1 MLELTV
7 ISFALWTLLCNLVV
21 LNGGNLHGLVI
32 AFASTPLFII
42 PLLILRW
49 RQGGSKRVPRG
60 KAHGDYLNEA
70 AWIFALCIAM
80 ALTLTLI
87 RPDAGDAFYV
97 NMAVGAV
104 DNPSMPLLCRDT
116 MHHLTGA
123 PILLPFYRIHSIEL
137 LAALLSLITGASAI
151 FFLHVVFPPLAAI
164 TALLA
169 YRSLFRRFSPGF
181 WGFAT
186 LATCLFLCANGDVHA
201 SFGNLSW
208 VRLHQ
213 GKGIL
218 VTTVIPIIIDAT
230 LAFSTKPSSKSL
242 LYLSASQIAAVG
254 MSGSA
259 LMIGPLMSLLS
270 ASACLSIRDSAVK
283 PRKVLPGVMAA
294 CLYPLAVAVFFF
306 LQSRPSAKASMTA
319 GSDIIL
325 NNIQYVFGSGP
336 FAYACVAVMACVPLL
351 ASHPVARRL
360 GICCSL
366 FALLIVSNPMVAPFL
381 AEQLSMSA
389 IFWRFYWLV
398 PLPLFAGLFCCI
410 PLECPQLRAPRWT
423 GFVVY
428 ASVLLLLLA
437 VLPQKRIFDKTNQ
450 TTIGA
455 PGLKVPSFYEDIME
469 IAAHFGSQ
477 DSILM
482 PAELSPWLTT
492 IHHAPRPVLSRLS
505 YAPLY
510 PASIRGTL
518 CSAQLYIS
526 EDGRTRGSGEAL
538 SSLLQTME
546 VQGVC
551 FSGNLDNAADIAYIL
566 QRRGYRRVDRFGSTA
581 YELYVR
587 NPS

>member
-7 ISFALWTLLCNLVV
+7 TGFAAWTIICNIVVFNHGNLVHLGRALAV
-21 LNGGNLHGLVI
+21 
-32 AFASTPLFII
+32 
-42 PLLILRW
+42 PLLIAVPLILLHW
-49 RQGGSKRVPRG
+49 RRGVSTPGWRRSSPRDFWNG
-60 KAHGDYLNEA
+60 A
-70 AWIFALCIAM
+70 AWCFALGIALV
-80 ALTLTLI
+80 LTLTLN
-87 RPDAGDAFYV
+87 RPDADDAFYV

-104 DNPSMPLLCRDT
+104 DYPLMPLLCRDT
-116 MHHLTGA
+116 MHNLTDS
-123 PILLPFYRIHSIEL
+123 PILLPFYRIHTLEL
-137 LAALLSLITGASAI
+137 LAALFSFITKVPAI
-151 FFLHVVFPPLAAI
+151 VFLHVVFPPLAAI
-164 TALLA
+164 MALLA
-169 YRSLFRRFSPGF
+169 YRSLFRRLTPCF
-181 WGFAT
+181 WGFAS

-201 SFGNLSW
+201 SYGNLSW

-218 VTTVIPIIIDAT
+218 ATAMIPIIIDAT

-242 LYLSASQIAAVG
+242 LYLSASQIAAAG

-259 LMIGPLMSLLS
+259 LAIGPLMSLLT
-270 ASACLSIRDSAVK
+270 AAACLSIRNSAVK
-283 PRKVLPGVMAA
+283 PRKVLPGVIVA
-294 CLYPLAVAVFFF
+294 CLYPLAVSAFF
-306 LQSRPSAKASMTA
+306 LLQSQPSAKASITA
-319 GSDIIL
+319 SSDIIW
-325 NNIQYVFGSGP
+325 NNIQYVFGAGP
-336 FAYACVAVMACVPLL
+336 FAYACVAVMACVPFL
-351 ASHPVARRL
+351 ASHPMARRL

-366 FALLIVSNPMVAPFL
+366 FALLIVSNPMVSPFL

-410 PLECPQLRAPRWT
+410 PLECAQLRAPRWT

-437 VLPQKRIFDKTNQ
+437 VLPQKRIFDKSNQ
-450 TTIGA
+450 TTLGT
-455 PGLKVPSFYEDIME
+455 PGLKVPSFYEDIIE
-469 IAAHFGSQ
+469 IAAHFSQQ

-492 IHHAPRPVLSRLS
+492 IHHAPRPVISRLS
-505 YAPLY
+505 YASLY
-510 PASIRGTL
+510 PVGMRETL

-566 QRRGYRRVDRFGSTA
+566 QRLGYRRVDRFGSTA